1 MLILEVVRRAFMMNK
16 CERPEGGG
24 QFMESCPLCEQ
35 SVLTLLLANTPDTDY
50 PSGEVGDTERGSM
63 ALPRAQN
70 APFRELEGR
79 QWHTCDYSL
88 TSWRPTLALT

>member
-1 MLILEVVRRAFMMNK
+1 MNK